1 MRIPRPRSLAGQLF
15 AMQVVLVAAVV
26 AGCAV
31 FTYVTARGEAQDAA
45 RRQAVTAATTIAN
58 APGVADAVRSPH
70 PTNVLQPYAERVRLD
85 SGVDFVTIMTPRG
98 VRWTHPEP
106 SRIGETFLGHT
117 GPALRGRVFSETYT
131 GTLGP
136 SVRAVAPVREGG
148 GTDGPGPVVALVSA
162 GITVKAISEQERR
175 QVLALAGVA
184 LAALVIGG
192 LGTYVINA
200 RLRRHTH
207 GMNANELSQLH
218 DYHQATL
225 HAVREGLVMLDG
237 RRRIALINDGGRELL
252 GLGGLAAGGGG
263 SAGGATGVSVGGSAG
278 ASAGASVDGSAGASV
293 GRSTSGAGPYGD
305 AGVAARPHGAGAT
318 SPGGAPSWTPG
329 PADAPFANP
338 NPAAAPF
345 AAPGPANAPASPS
358 PPGGNPAPSS
368 DPAGA
373 RAVLPSRTAPGSS
386 RAATPAR
393 PDGAGGPGGP
403 GGPGGTDGRDQRE
416 RSGRKDR
423 KGRIGHLVRLRW
435 VGRAGGAGGGTRA
448 GGRGAGRGAPPV
460 GRHVTDLGLPPPL
473 TAALLD
479 PEPRRDEL
487 HLTADRVLVVNS
499 APVSSGGQRGSVVT
513 LRDHTELQALSGELD
528 SVRGFAEALRSQAHE
543 AANRL
548 HAVVSLI
555 ELGRADEAIE
565 FATAELQLAQ
575 ALTDQVVGAVAEPV
589 LAALLLGKAAQASE
603 YAVDFELT
611 TDSRI
616 DDGLLPPS
624 LPARDLVTILGNLVD
639 NAIEAAGGQG
649 TAHPERGTGRRAG
662 SAPDGRRG
670 RVTVT
675 VRAGGGELT
684 LRVGDNGPGV
694 GPGAAEE
701 IFQRGWSTKAVPG
714 HGLGLAIVRQAVHR
728 NHGTIDLDRSPEGG
742 AEFTVRLPIRSEA
755 ARYEDGADGAADA
768 AGAASYGADG
778 AASYRA
784 YGADGTGAGGTGAGG
799 AP

>member
-252 GLGGLAAGGGG
+252 GLGGPAAGGGG
-263 SAGGATGVSVGGSAG
+263 SAGASASGVAGASVGGSAG
-278 ASAGASVDGSAGASV
+278 GSVGGSSSTDGPAGASAGGSVGGSVGGSAGASV
-293 GRSTSGAGPYGD
+293 GRSTSGAGPYGA
-305 AGVAARPHGAGAT
+305 AGPAAHPHGAGAM
-318 SPGGAPSWTPG
+318 SPGGAPSPV
-329 PADAPFANP
+329 
-338 NPAAAPF
+338 
-345 AAPGPANAPASPS
+345 PASAGEPS
-358 PPGGNPAPSS
+358 T

-373 RAVLPSRTAPGSS
+373 RTVPPSRTAPGSS
-386 RAATPAR
+386 RAATPAH
-393 PDGAGGPGGP
+393 PDAARGPGGP
-403 GGPGGTDGRDQRE
+403 GSADSRDQRE

-423 KGRIGHLVRLRW
+423 QGQGQKGRKGRIGHLVRLRRA
-435 VGRAGGAGGGTRA
+435 GRAGGAGSGTRA
-448 GGRGAGRGAPPV
+448 GARGAGRGVPPV

-611 TDSRI
+611 TDSHI

-649 TAHPERGTGRRAG
+649 AARPEHGTGRRVG
-662 SAPDGRRG
+662 GAPEARRG

-755 ARYEDGADGAADA
+755 APYEDGADGAA
-768 AGAASYGADG
+768 SYGADR

-784 YGADGTGAGGTGAGG
+784 DGADGADGAGGAGAGG